1 MIACRLLPSG
11 RGLQRLH
18 ADCLPHQGEDFNAMH
33 RLFEL
38 SGTKLIAWSP
48 PVPLAAVRH
57 FKLPA
62 CSRACFRALECRRW
76 PLMTSDGL

>member
-1 MIACRLLPSG
+1 
-11 RGLQRLH
+11 
-18 ADCLPHQGEDFNAMH
+18 MH

-76 PLMTSDGL
+76 PLMASDGLG

>member
-1 MIACRLLPSG
+1 
-11 RGLQRLH
+11 
-18 ADCLPHQGEDFNAMH
+18 MH

-62 CSRACFRALECRRW
+62 SSRACFRALECRRW
-76 PLMTSDGL
+76 PLMASDGLG

>member
-1 MIACRLLPSG
+1 
-11 RGLQRLH
+11 
-18 ADCLPHQGEDFNAMH
+18 MH

-62 CSRACFRALECRRW
+62 CSRAWHFKLPACSRAWHFKLPACSRACFRALECRRW
-76 PLMTSDGL
+76 PLMATDGH

>member
-1 MIACRLLPSG
+1 
-11 RGLQRLH
+11 
-18 ADCLPHQGEDFNAMH
+18 MH

-62 CSRACFRALECRRW
+62 SSRA
-76 PLMTSDGL
+76 

>member
-1 MIACRLLPSG
+1 
-11 RGLQRLH
+11 
-18 ADCLPHQGEDFNAMH
+18 MH

-57 FKLPA
+57 FKIAGLFA
-62 CSRACFRALECRRW
+62 RLFSRA
-76 PLMTSDGL
+76 